1 MKRVAINGFGR
12 IGRLLF
18 RELEGAP
25 GVEVVA
31 INDLGDIDNLAY
43 LLQYD
48 SVYRAFPKKVAVDAA
63 NHALLVDGR
72 SVVVLQEKD
81 PALLPWSAMQVDIVV
96 ESTGF
101 FESFEG
107 ASAHLKAGAKRV
119 VISAP
124 AKDEEGTSG
133 GRTVLVGI
141 NDAGLRGSAITSNG
155 SCTTNASA
163 PVAQVL
169 HEAIGIRKAML
180 GTVHAYTGTQSLT
193 DAPVKGGGDFRRGR
207 AAALNVAPS
216 TTGAAKT
223 VGRVIPDLAGKFDG
237 LAFRVPVPTGSLA
250 SLTFLAARPTTVEE
264 VNAALE
270 AAAAEPRWKGILAV
284 SRDQLVSSDI
294 VGQPYGAIA
303 DLAFT
308 KVVDGDLVNV
318 VAWYD
323 NEAGY
328 VSTLVRHVT
337 QAAEA
342 SA

>member
-18 RELEGAP
+18 RQLDAAAD
-25 GVEVVA
+25 VEVVA
-31 INDLGDIDNLAY
+31 INDLGDLENLAY

-48 SVYRAFPKKVAVDAA
+48 SVYRAFGKKVVVDEA
-63 NHALLVDGR
+63 NHALVIDGR
-72 SVVVLQEKD
+72 SVAVLQEKD
-81 PALLPWSAMQVDIVV
+81 PALLPWAAMQIDIVV

-107 ASAHLKAGAKRV
+107 ASAHIKAGAKRV
-119 VISAP
+119 IISAP
-124 AKDEEGTSG
+124 AKDDEDVAG

-141 NDAGLRGSAITSNG
+141 NDEGLSGATLTSNG

-163 PVAQVL
+163 PVIQAL
-169 HEAIGIRKAML
+169 HEAIGVKKAML

-193 DAPVKGGGDFRRGR
+193 DAPVKGGKDFRRGR
-207 AAALNVAPS
+207 AAALSISPS

-223 VGRVIPDLAGKFDG
+223 VGRVVPDLVGKFDG

-250 SLTFLAARPTTVEE
+250 NLTFVSARPTTVEE
-264 VNAALE
+264 VNAALV
-270 AAAAEPRWKGILAV
+270 AASQMPRWEGILGV
-284 SRDQLVSSDI
+284 THDQLVSSDI
-294 VGQPYGAIA
+294 IGQPYGALV
-303 DLAFT
+303 DLSFT

-318 VAWYD
+318 VSWYD

-328 VSTLVRHVT
+328 VSTLVRHV
-337 QAAEA
+337 QKAAKLA
-342 SA
+342 

>member
-18 RELEGAP
+18 RELDANP
-25 GVEVVA
+25 DVQVVA
-31 INDLGDIDNLAY
+31 INDLGDLDNLAY

-48 SVYRAFPKKVAVDAA
+48 SVYRTFGKKVTVDAV
-63 NHALLVDGR
+63 NHALLIDGR

-81 PALLPWSAMQVDIVV
+81 PTLLPWGALQIDIVV

-119 VISAP
+119 IISAP
-124 AKDEEGTSG
+124 AKDDEGVSG
-133 GRTVLVGI
+133 GKTVLMGT
-141 NDAGLRGSAITSNG
+141 NDAGMSEAMLTSNG

-163 PVAQVL
+163 PVMQAL
-169 HEAIGIRKAML
+169 HEVIGVKKAML

-193 DAPVKGGGDFRRGR
+193 DAPVKGGSDFRRGR
-207 AAALNVAPS
+207 AAALNIAPS
-216 TTGAAKT
+216 STGAAKT
-223 VGRVIPDLAGKFDG
+223 VGRVVPDLVGKFDG

-250 SLTFLAARPTTVEE
+250 NLTFVSARPTTVEE

-270 AAAAEPRWKGILAV
+270 AAAAQPRWAGILGV
-284 SRDQLVSSDI
+284 THDQLVSSDVI
-294 VGQPYGAIA
+294 GTRFGALV

-308 KVVDGDLVNV
+308 RVVDGDLVNV
-318 VAWYD
+318 VSWYD
-323 NEAGY
+323 NEMGY
-328 VSTLVRHVT
+328 VSTLVKHVEK
-337 QAAEA
+337 AA
-342 SA
+342 SLT